1 MLFSDVQYTRTR
13 YTMAI
18 LLWLLHTPTTTTT
31 AAAAAAKW
39 TIWCSAGSQSKQS
52 RHIDTHDGCGASASG
67 VRLLVRDCKR
77 VVVYICP

>member
-13 YTMAI
+13 HTMAI
-18 LLWLLHTPTTTTT
+18 LLWLLHTSTTTTT
-31 AAAAAAKW
+31 AAAAKW

-52 RHIDTHDGCGASASG
+52 RHIDTYDGCGASASG